1 MGLPAG
7 AGRARGPRRRAG
19 SGPLRL
25 KAKKDEKQPQNGGFR
40 VLEPVLAEKCRF
52 WAIYGRFFG
61 FFARFHAGRD
71 GRPAAAENARI
82 RGRLLAAPSRLLVN
96 LSC

>member
-1 MGLPAG
+1 
-7 AGRARGPRRRAG
+7 
-19 SGPLRL
+19 
-25 KAKKDEKQPQNGGFR
+25 
-40 VLEPVLAEKCRF
+40 LAEKCRF
-52 WAIYGRFFG
+52 LAIYGRFFG